1 MFPTG
6 KNDQRQKS
14 KYFAQTLSK
23 CTKKGMDGV
32 DLTDKKATAYHLD
45 AKSTIRFYLRIM
57 FDLMDVAYA
66 NSYIVYNMM
75 HSNDLTLIH
84 CKTVVSTYLIGRYTH
99 GSRASPD
106 GKTGSKRKYQY
117 QFERGNQP
125 PHLSEL
131 QNIRRRCE
139 YCYKEKIDLKTYVKC
154 TKCGIFLCLI
164 KERNCF
170 KKHHS

>member
-14 KYFAQTLSK
+14 KYLAQTLSK

-75 HSNDLTLIH
+75 HPNDLTLIH
-84 CKTVVSTYLIGRYTH
+84 CKTVVSTYLIGRDTH
-99 GSRASPD
+99 GSRESPD
-106 GKTGSKRKYQY
+106 GKTGSKRSISI
-117 QFERGNQP
+117 N
-125 PHLSEL
+125 LSEVTYHHIF
-131 QNIRRRCE
+131 QSFKIFADDVNIA
-139 YCYKEKIDLKTYVKC
+139 
-154 TKCGIFLCLI
+154 TK
-164 KERNCF
+164 
-170 KKHHS
+170 KKLT